1 MKEFSDSLPTP
12 ELEHLWLVNT
22 FGCRHLSSVSLMKKR
37 TTIFNFPHL
46 FTIQVTKKCLFN
58 ILKTVSLKIGKKTSI
73 EAQSEGEV
81 KVTWPI
87 GENESKKDA
96 LLEARDFGDSNPVAL
111 QSTLWLMLSPHFG
124 SQSRN
129 ESRNLRW

>member
-1 MKEFSDSLPTP
+1 MHVFK
-12 ELEHLWLVNT
+12 
-22 FGCRHLSSVSLMKKR
+22 LSKLHEEEAE
-37 TTIFNFPHL
+37 TATISNFLHFL
-46 FTIQVTKKCLFN
+46 TLQVTKKFSFN

>member
-1 MKEFSDSLPTP
+1 MHVFK
-12 ELEHLWLVNT
+12 
-22 FGCRHLSSVSLMKKR
+22 LSKLHEEEAE
-37 TTIFNFPHL
+37 TATISNFLHFL
-46 FTIQVTKKCLFN
+46 TLQVTKKFSFN

-81 KVTWPI
+81 KVTWSI
-87 GENESKKDA
+87 GENESKTEDA